1 MFDEYQFAGIMEKW
15 IESFFSC
22 NENFVRKKLYIF
34 YHLFILRKKKCF
46 YLDIFFLFSLK
57 NQRLINQSYCGSQR
71 HVTFFEGAKGPL
83 RAGQSKEKSRVE
95 QRKSHGKARAM
106 AMAQENRGRR
116 IG

>member
-46 YLDIFFLFSLK
+46 YLDIFFSFFSEESTTYKSVILW
-57 NQRLINQSYCGSQR
+57 
-71 HVTFFEGAKGPL
+71 VTATRNILRGGEGP
-83 RAGQSKEKSRVE
+83 VE
-95 QRKSHGKARAM
+95 GGTK
-106 AMAQENRGRR
+106 
-116 IG
+116 